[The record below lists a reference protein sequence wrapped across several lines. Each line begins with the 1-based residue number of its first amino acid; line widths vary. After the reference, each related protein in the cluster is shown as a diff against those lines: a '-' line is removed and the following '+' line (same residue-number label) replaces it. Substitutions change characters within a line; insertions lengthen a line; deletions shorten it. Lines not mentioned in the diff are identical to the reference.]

1 MPPSDDSIGRYPA
14 AIRGWWAVALFG
26 VAAVLSYT
34 DRQILALLVDP
45 IRGDLGISDVE
56 ISVLQGAAFAVLYSF
71 VGLPLG
77 RIADLVPRRALL
89 IFAVILWSLGTILCG
104 LAHSFAALFAA
115 RLLVGV
121 GEAALAPAAMS
132 LIGDYFPPTKR
143 ALPTGVFFTGMIVGG
158 GSAVAIGGFLL
169 GAAQH
174 ALFAQVPFVSSLAP
188 CRVVLIVLGVAG
200 LGLVLFFFTIREP
213 NERHASLAELRGHL
227 FSVGE
232 VTGALRSQWTVLLPL
247 YAAMAIGS
255 IVDYATM
262 SWMPAL
268 LSRRFALTPN
278 EIGASLGAVAIAAG
292 LIGTPLGGIMADW
305 TAKRFGP
312 LTRIRLCGFIMLL
325 GIFGIP
331 VGILS
336 TATLSLASAFA
347 WTLVSAT
354 AGTIGIATTLDLLP
368 QESRGLGTATIA
380 FCNTI
385 VGLGLGPTL
394 VALATDHVY
403 GDPSRVGMAL
413 STVAAPAIVACC
425 LLFFVAARA
434 ASGTLNAIARA

>member
-1 MPPSDDSIGRYPA
+1 MPPSDDSIGRYPPA
-14 AIRGWWAVALFG
+14 VQGWWAVALFG

-34 DRQILALLVDP
+34 DRYILALLVDP
-45 IRGDLGISDVE
+45 IRGDLGISDLQ

-71 VGLPLG
+71 IGLPLG
-77 RIADLVPRRALL
+77 RIADLVPRRGLL
-89 IFAVILWSLGTILCG
+89 LFAVTLWSLGTILCG
-104 LAHSFAALFAA
+104 FSHSFATLFAA

-132 LIGDYFPPTKR
+132 LIGDYFPPTSR
-143 ALPTGVFFTGMIVGG
+143 ALPTGVFFTGMVIGG
-158 GSAVAIGGFLL
+158 GSAVGIGGFLL

-174 ALFAQVPFVSSLAP
+174 ALFAHVPFLGGLAP
-188 CRVVLIVLGVAG
+188 WRTVLVVLGAAG
-200 LGLVLFFFTIREP
+200 LALALFFFTIREP
-213 NERHASLAELRGHL
+213 NQRHATLADLRTHL
-227 FSVGE
+227 FAVGD

-247 YAAMAIGS
+247 YSAMAIGS
-255 IVDYATM
+255 IVDYAIM
-262 SWMPAL
+262 SWTPAL
-268 LSRRFALTPN
+268 LSRRFALTPD

-292 LIGTPLGGIMADW
+292 LIGTPLGGMIADW
-305 TAKRFGP
+305 AARHFGP

-325 GIFGIP
+325 GTVGIP
-331 VGILS
+331 IGVLLS
-336 TATLSLASAFA
+336 ATATLASAFA
-347 WTLVSAT
+347 WTLVSSI

-394 VALATDHVY
+394 VALVTDRVY
-403 GDPSRVGMAL
+403 GNPTDVGMAL

-434 ASGTLNAIARA
+434 VAGNRTATARA